1 MLEECWDLNSQRWQ
15 IRFCLPS
22 VGEWIQMKV
31 GQKLEGSRIV
41 STINSLSSEFSNI
54 WNTPHGGSIKNLL
67 IENKNEDGAPRNMIL
82 TNKGKLWCDL
92 RRIQREKCLFHG
104 SQEHDLK
111 FKGSCL
117 KFLVLGLSGESTS

>member
-1 MLEECWDLNSQRWQ
+1 MTQEYKHVLEEGWDLNSQLWQ
-15 IRFCLPS
+15 IRFRLSLPS

-82 TNKGKLWCDL
+82 TNKGKL
-92 RRIQREKCLFHG
+92 EGGGATFHG
-104 SQEHDLK
+104 LK
-111 FKGSCL
+111 ERNVFSME
-117 KFLVLGLSGESTS
+117 VRSMI

>member
-67 IENKNEDGAPRNMIL
+67 IENKNEDGAPRNMIV
-82 TNKGKLWCDL
+82 TNKGKLKGGDSATF
-92 RRIQREKCLFHG
+92 EG
-104 SQEHDLK
+104 SKERNV
-111 FKGSCL
+111 FSME
-117 KFLVLGLSGESTS
+117 VRSMI

>member
-1 MLEECWDLNSQRWQ
+1 MLEKGWDLNSQLWQ
-15 IRFCLPS
+15 IRFRLSLPS

-67 IENKNEDGAPRNMIL
+67 IENKNEDGAPRNMIV
-82 TNKGKLWCDL
+82 TNKGKLKGGDSATF
-92 RRIQREKCLFHG
+92 EG
-104 SQEHDLK
+104 LK
-111 FKGSCL
+111 ERNVFSME
-117 KFLVLGLSGESTS
+117 VRSMI